1 MQGVG
6 VGVYYNSTLCSHTSN
21 LAICT
26 QALLSNHTTLYI
38 ILLSEKIISNHYDY
52 FSMIDGRLLQPTR
65 PALSLD
71 STFVQRAFGSG
82 GPNGHISVA
91 YTEV

>member
-1 MQGVG
+1 MRSLEFELRHNRLQTIVF
-6 VGVYYNSTLCSHTSN
+6 SS
-21 LAICT
+21 
-26 QALLSNHTTLYI
+26 LY
-38 ILLSEKIISNHYDY
+38 
-52 FSMIDGRLLQPTR
+52 SMKDGRLLQPTR

-91 YTEV
+91 YTEVETPLKHISLI

>member
-1 MQGVG
+1 MDLVLLLFQHDGW
-6 VGVYYNSTLCSHTSN
+6 STT
-21 LAICT
+21 AT
-26 QALLSNHTTLYI
+26 YI
-38 ILLSEKIISNHYDY
+38 ATH
-52 FSMIDGRLLQPTR
+52 

-82 GPNGHISVA
+82 GPDGHISVA